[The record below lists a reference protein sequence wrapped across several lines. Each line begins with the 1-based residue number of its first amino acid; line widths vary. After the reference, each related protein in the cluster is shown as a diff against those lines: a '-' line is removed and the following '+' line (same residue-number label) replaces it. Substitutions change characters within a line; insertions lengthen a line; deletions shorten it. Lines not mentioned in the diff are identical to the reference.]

1 MTNYITKT
9 IKNGVEA
16 NIPVTSVNWQY
27 GDVTIQTG
35 GNYTAGNWIDITND
49 EIWLDGTYDKTTTHS
64 DMQWPCP
71 DGFHIPK
78 RTERGTVK
86 DIWTTLGAWAASS
99 WPSMSNM
106 LKLPLAWCRYSNTEI
121 WEVWSWFYRSC
132 SYANHYYWYELELSQ
147 YNINQSHDT
156 SRSKWNYIRAF
167 KDNPIVPTSSWTV
180 LYQWTWSAGIF
191 RDSSLWLISLSSDW
205 TTWITIQDKNLGAT
219 TVWNSGD
226 TLSEANCWNVF
237 QWWNNNPFPWTQS
250 SGTIT
255 TSSTTVSVAW
265 YWPWNYY
272 SSNTW
277 ITANPWQLTTDENN
291 LRWWVSQ
298 WTWVSQTS
306 WNLVINDNAGPKS
319 IVKVRWWTQAEY
331 DALTTKDPNTLYF
344 TTES

>member
-71 DGFHIPK
+71 DEFHIPT
-78 RTERGTVK
+78 RTEWK
-86 DIWTTLGAWAASS
+86 NIHDIWYALGAWDYQS
-99 WPSMSNM
+99 WQWMSNM
-106 LKLPLAWCRYSNTEI
+106 LKLPMAWCRYSNTET
-121 WEVWSWFYRSC
+121 WEVWSAWRYRSC
-132 SYANHYYWYELELSQ
+132 SYVNHYYWYELTFSSSV
-147 YNINQSHDT
+147 NWAHDT
-156 SRSKWNYIRAF
+156 SRSGWNYIRAF

-219 TVWNSGD
+219 TVWNSWD

-255 TSSTTVSVAW
+255 TSSTAVSVEW

-277 ITANPWQLTTDENN
+277 ITASPWQLTTDENN
-291 LRWWVSQ
+291 LRWWVTQ
-298 WTWVSQTS
+298 WTWVSQIS
-306 WNLVINDNAGPKS
+306 WNLVIWDKLYK
-319 IVKVRWWTQAEY
+319 IVTSTTAPASWTASNVITIVT
-331 DALTTKDPNTLYF
+331 D
-344 TTES
+344 